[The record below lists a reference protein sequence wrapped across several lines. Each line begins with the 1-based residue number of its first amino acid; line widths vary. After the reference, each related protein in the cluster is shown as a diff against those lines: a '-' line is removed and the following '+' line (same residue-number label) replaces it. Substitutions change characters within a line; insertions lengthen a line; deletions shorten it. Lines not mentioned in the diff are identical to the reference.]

1 MTSAYFERTS
11 AQKAEV
17 AGYRLEVNPDG
28 EPLTP
33 LRELVN
39 QMPVGWVFYTCRSGD
54 AAGELSAAP
63 LLSPPPTAAWY
74 DTGRSLLETDRPR
87 SAEKREVVEG

>member
-39 QMPVGWVFYTCRSGD
+39 QMPVG
-54 AAGELSAAP
+54 
-63 LLSPPPTAAWY
+63 
-74 DTGRSLLETDRPR
+74 
-87 SAEKREVVEG
+87 

>member
-1 MTSAYFERTS
+1 MHSAPSSEFTTILWPNFIIDLKKDDVSIFERTS

-39 QMPVGWVFYTCRSGD
+39 QMPVG
-54 AAGELSAAP
+54 
-63 LLSPPPTAAWY
+63 
-74 DTGRSLLETDRPR
+74 
-87 SAEKREVVEG
+87 